1 MIKKAFEKYKEKNGV
16 TPLDIFN
23 YELEI
28 VDDMKLANRL
38 GICAGCPKYVNLTK
52 QCMEC
57 GCHMPS
63 KAKFDLAKCP
73 LEKW

>member
-1 MIKKAFEKYKEKNGV
+1 MIIDAWDKYKEKNGV

-28 VDDMKLANRL
+28 VDDQKLDLRL
-38 GICAGCPKYVNLTK
+38 GVCGKCPKFINLTK
-52 QCMEC
+52 QCSQC

-63 KAKFDLAKCP
+63 KAKFELAKCP